1 MFEIAVAVAEETR
14 PWEGRVFSVCVVGLV
29 NEGMAT
35 IHKKMS
41 HLEKLPSFYFNGR
54 TRNVGENYA
63 SEGTGTFRRQF
74 LKVPKHQSRLTHKSR
89 KHEGRRR

>member
-14 PWEGRVFSVCVVGLV
+14 PRGQKGRVFSVCVVGLV

-41 HLEKLPSFYFNGR
+41 HLEKLLSLFPY
-54 TRNVGENYA
+54 
-63 SEGTGTFRRQF
+63 Q
-74 LKVPKHQSRLTHKSR
+74 
-89 KHEGRRR
+89 